1 MKKFC
6 VVSGFLGA
14 GKTTG
19 MMTMTRLYNEKYGKA
34 TMISNDIAAKGLA
47 DMQYA
52 NACGVVSTELTG
64 ECICYQTENLV
75 DRLRRL
81 FDYEKNELVMSDHP
95 GFGVGALDH
104 VYHKLAREYPGEFE
118 LAPFVVFTEP
128 ERLKLLTEPET
139 DLHLPEELRYVLRTQ
154 LLECDVAVLNKIDTL
169 SEEETQRYVDFLKA
183 QAPHAQV
190 FPISAL
196 EGTGLDAL
204 VCWLRDH
211 DASMRNPDIQYGGE
225 EFCAAMSKISQYDIQ
240 FYTKVCCN
248 TFDGDA
254 YLSALAQKIQDLL
267 GMNGQNSP
275 HLKLFAITEAGD
287 FAKQDLLGID
297 YPVEVNHRFSAPV
310 TDMSVVINTSSVC
323 EEKLLGE
330 IIDSAIQMV
339 SADFNCE
346 TQVYYRECF
355 GAMAAGRL

>member
-1 MKKFC
+1 MPKFC

-19 MMTMTRLYNEKYGKA
+19 MMAMTRLYNEKYGKA
-34 TMISNDIAAKGLA
+34 AMISNDIAAKGLA

-81 FDYEKNELVMSDHP
+81 MDYEKNEFVMSDHP
-95 GFGVGALDH
+95 GFGVGALSH
-104 VYHKLAREYPGEFE
+104 VYHKLAAEYPGEFE

-128 ERLKLLTEPET
+128 ERLRLLTEPEAE
-139 DLHLPEELRYVLRTQ
+139 LHLPEELRYVLRTQ

-169 SEEETQRYVDFLKA
+169 SEAETQRYVDFLRTE
-183 QAPHAQV
+183 APHAAV
-190 FPISAL
+190 FAVSAR

-204 VCWLRDH
+204 VAYLREH
-211 DASMRNPDIQYGGE
+211 EASMRDPDIQYGGE
-225 EFCAAMSKISQYDIQ
+225 AFAAAMSTISQYDIQ

-254 YLSALAQKIQDLL
+254 YLSALGEKVRELL
-267 GMNGQNSP
+267 RLNGRNTP
-275 HLKLFAITEAGD
+275 HLKLFAVTGNGD

-297 YPVEVNHRFSAPV
+297 YPLEVAHRFSSPV
-310 TDMSVVINTSSVC
+310 SDMSVVINTSSVC
-323 EEKLLGE
+323 EEQLLGE
-330 IIDSAIQMV
+330 IIDTAIAMTSQ
-339 SADFNCE
+339 AFQCE
-346 TQVYYRECF
+346 TSVYYRECF